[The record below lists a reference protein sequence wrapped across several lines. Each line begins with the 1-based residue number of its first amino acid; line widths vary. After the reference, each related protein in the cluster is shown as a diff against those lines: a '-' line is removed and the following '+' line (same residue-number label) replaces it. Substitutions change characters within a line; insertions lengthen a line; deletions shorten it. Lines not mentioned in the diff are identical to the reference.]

1 MAKRNIS
8 ELAAG
13 AAVLLVAGGFLVYAV
28 ANTGH
33 AQSGGDTL
41 HAAFDAIDG
50 LSTGSDVRLAGVK
63 VGAVTATAIDDKT
76 FQAKVAFSV
85 PPSIHLPTDSSAQI
99 TSDGLLGGKYLSLVP
114 GGSSNAIPNGG
125 TVAIT
130 QSTVSLEQLLGKF
143 IFSVTDLASNVQK
156 QLKQNAPGSVGS
168 GPAGSGSAGP
178 DAGAPLGKLPDAA
191 PPPLK

>member
-1 MAKRNIS
+1 MARRNVS

-13 AAVLLVAGGFLVYAV
+13 AVVLLVAGGFLIYAV
-28 ANTGH
+28 ANTGR
-33 AQSGGDTL
+33 AQSGGDVL
-41 HAAFDAIDG
+41 HATFDAIDG

-85 PPSIHLPTDSSAQI
+85 PASIHLPTDSSAQV
-99 TSDGLLGGKYLSLVP
+99 TSDGLLGGMYLSLTP
-114 GGSSNAIPNGG
+114 GGANDAIPNGG

-143 IFSVTDLASNVQK
+143 IFSVTDLAANVQK
-156 QLKQNAPGSVGS
+156 QLKQGAPGSNGAA
-168 GPAGSGSAGP
+168 PAAP

-191 PPPLK
+191 PAPLK